1 MSFEAW
7 IVFALFWLVFVT
19 TPGPNVVNCINNGMA
34 LGVRRALVGVLGIL
48 TQASLFLVLS
58 VMVVSSTPSGGVSL

>member
-19 TPGPNVVNCINNGMA
+19 TPGPNAVNCINNGMA
-34 LGVRRALVGVLGIL
+34 LGFRRALVGVLGIL
-48 TQASLFLVLS
+48 TQASLFLVLP
-58 VMVVSSTPSGGVSL
+58 VMVVSSTPVGGVSR